1 MLVNINERNLSGNQ
15 LLNEQ
20 FCGVWCLV
28 MSLTSVVDEFP
39 LFKEREEKE
48 RFLLVLGLLA
58 SRTVT
63 LAKAAE
69 VLGTSRAELSALL
82 RSIGFKYSYLDE
94 QELRKEAKAAEDLLK
109 RKRCSAPRANILQ
122 FMLPINK

>member
-1 MLVNINERNLSGNQ
+1 MGAEAI
-15 LLNEQ
+15 
-20 FCGVWCLV
+20 
-28 MSLTSVVDEFP
+28 VDEFP
-39 LFKEREEKE
+39 LFREREEKE

-69 VLGTSRAELSALL
+69 VLGMSRQEFSAVL

-94 QELRKEAKAAEDLLK
+94 EELQKEVDTAKDLLK
-109 RKRCSAPRANILQ
+109 KKRCS
-122 FMLPINK
+122 